1 MGSQRSPV
9 SKPETNLETR
19 NRITVLRLLCVWAA
33 AKDVQPENQNNPD
46 WRLDLDL
53 ETGDRIQ
60 VSTPVLLLTSPG
72 SGIKRSIC
80 GLRRENKECNE
91 CVLNRGSFDG
101 NWIELLSEKNV
112 RAVNWTDWTGLRTAQ
127 ANGVK
132 WPPY

>member
-1 MGSQRSPV
+1 MGSQRTPV
-9 SKPETNLETR
+9 SKPESNLETR

-60 VSTPVLLLTSPG
+60 VSTPVLLLTSPA

-91 CVLNRGSFDG
+91 CVLNRGSFKVFLMEIG
-101 NWIELLSEKNV
+101 SSCF
-112 RAVNWTDWTGLRTAQ
+112 LR
-127 ANGVK
+127 K
-132 WPPY
+132 M